1 MVLLECYLSFCLF
14 DATTRRRTPQGGV
27 VFNAESITA
36 DPFSRIGMP
45 SPKQRETIIRR
56 AGHSMERLS
65 RQTNRTPDPPG
76 CFVVMPS
83 STPGEALQWTQWTC
97 TESAGRFAMARN
109 TSRIVVGGGI
119 AASVVAGATYGLAN
133 LMFSYALDAQAKHSS
148 SDPAGM
154 TAKSRTRDPGSTRPK
169 RSRRRIGSTSPSSR
183 WSSRRRTASSFM
195 AGCSIPIAPVR
206 SPTCMRYAATG
217 IRGNRRIWRS
227 TRIVSPVS
235 GSPCW
240 FRRCAATAQRRP
252 LCGHGMAGPP

>member
-1 MVLLECYLSFCLF
+1 
-14 DATTRRRTPQGGV
+14 
-27 VFNAESITA
+27 
-36 DPFSRIGMP
+36 
-45 SPKQRETIIRR
+45 
-56 AGHSMERLS
+56 
-65 RQTNRTPDPPG
+65 
-76 CFVVMPS
+76 
-83 STPGEALQWTQWTC
+83 
-97 TESAGRFAMARN
+97 MARN

-133 LMFSYALDAQAKHSS
+133 LMFSYALDAQAKHSMLRS
-148 SDPAGM
+148 GRDDGKVAD
-154 TAKSRTRDPGSTRPK
+154 KDPGSTRPK